1 MVYTLD
7 STLAACHNLAFHVEP
22 GQTMVHAAAAAA
34 AAAAADHS
42 LVNRVAAVALH
53 TERPSLLRIGLLPS
67 LHSLEPRSDGL
78 TLRAGG
84 QTRCRVGLQKCRLL
98 LE

>member
-34 AAAAADHS
+34 AADHS

-53 TERPSLLRIGLLPS
+53 TERPSLLRIGHLPS

>member
-34 AAAAADHS
+34 ADHS

-53 TERPSLLRIGLLPS
+53 TERPSLLRIGPLPS

>member
-34 AAAAADHS
+34 VADHS
-42 LVNRVAAVALH
+42 LVDRVAAVALH
-53 TERPSLLRIGLLPS
+53 TERPSLLRIGPLPS